1 MWYGMMSLELSSRT
15 QVIQGALILYILSK
29 NEIVRIGFD
38 VMKMITEFFAG
49 AADDI
54 EPYDFLNVINS
65 IVNDDFKL
73 QYLSQEDFLKQL
85 RIALD
90 NLPPPRITGE
100 TSGQRLIVPSF
111 S

>member
-1 MWYGMMSLELSSRT
+1 MLG
-15 QVIQGALILYILSK
+15 
-29 NEIVRIGFD
+29 
-38 VMKMITEFFAG
+38 
-49 AADDI
+49 ADDI

-100 TSGQRLIVPSF
+100 TSGQTTDSTRPSHER
-111 S
+111 

>member
-1 MWYGMMSLELSSRT
+1 MVRHDDLELSSRT
-15 QVIQGALILYILSK
+15 QVIQAALILYILSK

-73 QYLSQEDFLKQL
+73 QYLIK
-85 RIALD
+85 R
-90 NLPPPRITGE
+90 T
-100 TSGQRLIVPSF
+100 F
-111 S
+111 SNN

>member
-1 MWYGMMSLELSSRT
+1 
-15 QVIQGALILYILSK
+15 
-29 NEIVRIGFD
+29 
-38 VMKMITEFFAG
+38 MKMITEFFAG
-49 AADDI
+49 ERMHI

-100 TSGQRLIVPSF
+100 TSGQRLIYRPSHER
-111 S
+111 